1 MQKATATAESVD
13 DYIAAVPKEV
23 QTRLKKIRG
32 TIRKAAP
39 KAEERISYR
48 IPAYFQ
54 NGMLIFFAAFKNH
67 IGIYPRGG
75 EFKQELA
82 KYAGGKGTIQIPHDE
97 PLPLELI
104 ARIVKFRVEKTAAK
118 AAGKI
123 RKRKPT
129 GDR

>member
-1 MQKATATAESVD
+1 MIKKASKVDETVD
-13 DYIAAVPKEV
+13 DYLAACPKPV
-23 QTRLKKIRG
+23 QTRLKKIRA

-39 KAEERISYR
+39 EAEERISYR

-54 NGMLIFFAAFKNH
+54 NGMLIFFAAFKHH

-82 KYAGGKGTIQIPHDE
+82 KYAGGKGTIQISHDE

-104 ARIVKFRVEKTAAK
+104 ARIVKFRVQRNVEKASMK
-118 AAGKI
+118 
-123 RKRKPT
+123 KR
-129 GDR
+129 

>member
-1 MQKATATAESVD
+1 MKKTATTAETVD
-13 DYIAAVPKEV
+13 DYITACPKPV
-23 QTRLKKIRG
+23 QARLKKVRA

-54 NGMLIFFAAFKNH
+54 NGILIFFAAFKNH

-104 ARIVKFRVEKTAAK
+104 AKIVKFRVKRNVEKASMK
-118 AAGKI
+118 
-123 RKRKPT
+123 KR
-129 GDR
+129 

>member
-1 MQKATATAESVD
+1 
-13 DYIAAVPKEV
+13 V
-23 QTRLKKIRG
+23 QARLKKVRA

-54 NGMLIFFAAFKNH
+54 NGILIFFAAFKNH

-82 KYAGGKGTIQIPHDE
+82 KYAGGKGTIQIPHEE

-104 ARIVKFRVEKTAAK
+104 ARIVKFRAGKNAEKAAAK
-118 AAGKI
+118 K
-123 RKRKPT
+123 KK
-129 GDR
+129 